1 MSTDNKNLLSKRV
14 LTMAESATLEM
25 TRRSRELKDKGVDVI
40 SLSIG
45 EPDFNTPE
53 IAKKAAITAI
63 NNNDSHYPPVPG
75 VMALR
80 KAISEKLKH
89 DNNLDYAPA
98 QIIVSNGAKQS
109 ISNVFLAILNDD
121 DEVVIPAP
129 YWVSYPEMVK
139 MAGGK
144 PVFVY
149 SDVQHDFKI
158 TGEQLEKVITP
169 KTKAL
174 IFSSPC
180 NPSGSVYSKSEL
192 ESIAKVLKNHPNI
205 IVIADEIYE
214 YIQFGGKHESIG
226 QFDYLKDQLVVV
238 NGVSKGYAMTG
249 WRIGYIAAPLYI
261 ANACSKIQ
269 GQMTSGCSTISQ
281 AAALEAMKLNPD
293 NSQEIKTMT
302 ATFKSRRDMLYALLK
317 EIPGMIPNYP
327 QGAFYIF
334 PDISYYF
341 GKTDGE
347 TVIKGSM
354 DLCLYLLD
362 KAQVALVSG
371 DAFGC
376 DNCIRF
382 SYSTSDDALRE
393 AVRRI
398 KAALERLH

>member
-25 TRRSRELKDKGVDVI
+25 TRRSRELKDKGIDVI

-53 IAKKAAITAI
+53 IAKEAAITAI
-63 NNNDSHYPPVPG
+63 RNNDSHYPPVPG
-75 VMALR
+75 VMPLR
-80 KAISEKLKH
+80 KAIAEKLKN
-89 DNNLDYAPA
+89 DNNLDYEPA

-121 DEVVIPAP
+121 DEVVIPVP

-139 MAGGK
+139 MVGGK
-144 PVFVY
+144 PVYVY
-149 SDVQHDFKI
+149 SDVKHDFKI
-158 TGEQLEKVITP
+158 TGEQLEEVITS

-180 NPSGSVYSKSEL
+180 NPSGSVYSKDEL

-226 QFDYLKDQLVVV
+226 QFDYLKDQLVIV

-249 WRIGYIAAPLYI
+249 WRIGYIAAPMFI
-261 ANACSKIQ
+261 ASACSKIQ

-281 AAALEAMKLNPD
+281 AAALEAMKLNPR
-293 NSQEIKTMT
+293 NSEEIKTMT
-302 ATFKSRRDMLYALLK
+302 ATFKARRDMLYELLK
-317 EIPGMIPNYP
+317 EIPGMIPNFP

-376 DNCIRF
+376 DECIRF
-382 SYSTSDDALRE
+382 SYSTSENILRE
-393 AVRRI
+393 AVKRI
-398 KAALERLH
+398 KAALERLY

>member
-25 TRRSRELKDKGVDVI
+25 TRRSRELKDKGIDVI

-53 IAKKAAITAI
+53 IAKEAAITAI
-63 NNNDSHYPPVPG
+63 RNNDSHYPPVPG
-75 VMALR
+75 VMPLR
-80 KAISEKLKH
+80 KAIAEKLKN
-89 DNNLDYAPA
+89 DNNLDYEPA

-121 DEVVIPAP
+121 DEVVIPVP

-144 PVFVY
+144 PVYVY
-149 SDVQHDFKI
+149 SDVKHDFKI
-158 TGEQLEKVITP
+158 TGEQLEEVITS

-180 NPSGSVYSKSEL
+180 NPSGSVYSKDEL

-226 QFDYLKDQLVVV
+226 QFDYLKDQLVIV

-249 WRIGYIAAPLYI
+249 WRIGYIAAPMFI
-261 ANACSKIQ
+261 ASACSKIQ

-281 AAALEAMKLNPD
+281 AAALEAMKLNPR
-293 NSQEIKTMT
+293 NSEEIKTMT
-302 ATFKSRRDMLYALLK
+302 ATFKARRDMLYELLK
-317 EIPGMIPNYP
+317 EIPGMIPNFP

-376 DNCIRF
+376 DECIRF
-382 SYSTSDDALRE
+382 SYSTSENILRE
-393 AVRRI
+393 AVKRI
-398 KAALERLH
+398 KAALERLY